1 MIFQYW
7 KEGNLIKIEFLF
19 KCSSIYMTDMLL
31 VFLEGVTFGKCCYGT
46 PATSAGVLS
55 GSLPDF
61 VSGWLEMSL
70 LLFEQTF

>member
-1 MIFQYW
+1 
-7 KEGNLIKIEFLF
+7 
-19 KCSSIYMTDMLL
+19 MTDMLL